1 MADTNLSTSISAI
14 RTKILNDAPTATVD
28 ELVSLAR
35 AAKSIGL
42 TEDTSIETAIN
53 SRANTLSSNA
63 STNDMVKLS
72 NAIKQLRN
80 TTAGAVSPSTT
91 SDDIVEGTSNLYYTD
106 AKVQTKLGDV
116 SGHIIPDTNEVYD
129 LGSATNKFRDLY
141 LSGNSITLGSV
152 EISDNNGSLEVTPV
166 SGGGSTESFATEAY
180 VDTSVANLVDSAPT
194 TLDTLNELAA
204 ALGDDANFATTVTNS
219 LANKA
224 DTSSLATVATSGDYN
239 DLTNTPTT
247 PTAVDQTANVLSGAS
262 PQIDL
267 TKNYFKIDLSSDTT
281 FSTTGSPTNGDWYE
295 GKIEVKGNASQ
306 LTHNLITNP
315 SNQISNWRTTSSTPS
330 ISGFYSQGYEIYG
343 FFAVSPNGQY
353 AINGAYVGTGD
364 YKFQIVEFS
373 TPGDITTGSLVYQ
386 SGNVHNTIGG
396 LNQRSNVYF
405 ATNTKF
411 VTATGHVITMPS
423 GSISSSNPY
432 GTLPATS
439 TAGQGNWSSDGTKYI
454 GVVEAQNQDPIFK
467 LYTASTPF
475 YANTLTL
482 SDTYTLNRFGISGDH
497 SLKIDHGNNAHISDD
512 GLNIYTAGFYQLNN
526 WSNQMIMHFTLST
539 AFDLSTMTYTG
550 NNLTGSYAAFSHG
563 RFIEGGAQYWAPK
576 SNGVYAFQNLNTPA
590 VLNTTTWPGTWSWEG
605 GVSQSA
611 PPNNETDIINFVS
624 TDGGSTFN
632 AWVEKDSDKSASF
645 DGQYS
650 SLTGAPT
657 LATVAT
663 SGSYNDLSN
672 TPTIPS
678 LTGYATE
685 AYVDTSVANLVDSAP
700 ATLDTLNELA
710 AALGDDANFA
720 TTVTNSIANITNVV
734 ALTHTGTLSVYTGTK
749 RWYAP
754 KNITINKIKA
764 RVDTA
769 PTGAGVVIQINKT
782 SSGVTTN
789 QQLTVA
795 DGTTLISDTS
805 PTISS
810 MSEDDF
816 LTIDIVSVGTTV
828 AGENLTVEITYK

>member
-315 SNQISNWRTTSSTPS
+315 SNQISGWRTTSSTPS

-353 AINGAYVGTGD
+353 AINGAYVGTGN
-364 YKFQIVEFS
+364 YRFQIVEFS